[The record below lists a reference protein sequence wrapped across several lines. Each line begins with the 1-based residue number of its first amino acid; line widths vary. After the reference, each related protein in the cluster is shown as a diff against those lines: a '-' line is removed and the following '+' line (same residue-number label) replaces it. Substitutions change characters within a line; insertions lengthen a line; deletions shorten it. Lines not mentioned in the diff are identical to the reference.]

1 MYQLASVQES
11 FAEAVRDASL
21 RVPLP
26 VAGATRH
33 TADRRFAV
41 YRNNVIVSLVSA
53 LAERFPVVQR
63 LVGEEFFG
71 AMARTYVMQEPPRS
85 PVLLHYGATFP
96 AFVDGFEPAA
106 TIAYLAD
113 VARLEFARGGAFHA
127 ADANPLLE
135 QDIAAVPAAE
145 LAAMRVV
152 LHPSVSVVASRH
164 PIVSIWE
171 AHRDP
176 GAIVPVQAWAAE
188 TALVARPS
196 LTVEVWRLPPG
207 GGQFLTALAR
217 GLTFVEAAEAGRS
230 AAGAFDLAA
239 SLTVL
244 LGARIVTALGAPQ
257 PS

>member
-1 MYQLASVQES
+1 VQES
-11 FAEAVRDASL
+11 FADAVRDASL

-41 YRNNVIVSLVSA
+41 YRNNVTVSLVSA
-53 LAERFPVVQR
+53 LAERFPVVRR
-63 LVGEEFFG
+63 LVGEEFFR
-71 AMARTYVMQEPPRS
+71 AMARAYVMQEPPRS

-106 TIAYLAD
+106 AIAYLAD
-113 VARLEFARGGAFHA
+113 VARLEFARGRAFHA
-127 ADANPLLE
+127 ADVDPLPQ
-135 QDIAAVPAAE
+135 QDIAVVRAAD

-152 LHPSVSVVASRH
+152 LHPSVSVIASRH

-176 GAIVPVQAWAAE
+176 VAIAPAQAWAAE
-188 TALVARPS
+188 IALVARPF

-217 GLTFVEAAEAGRS
+217 GLTIVEAAEAGRS
-230 AAGAFDLAA
+230 AAGAFDLTAT
-239 SLTVL
+239 LVVL
-244 LGARIVTALGAPQ
+244 FGARIVIGLGAPH
-257 PS
+257 SS